1 MISLVRRAA
10 LMILLVAVSI
20 PSVAQTSRDT
30 TGNTHPAPPDS
41 LRTVPDST
49 RVYRLPPESGS
60 VDRNLPERWVLSSTA
75 LRWSSARSLGEVLQL
90 LPGFGMFDQNS
101 EGSYSQLSV
110 RGVDWRSIGFML
122 NGRPLNDPASGI
134 YNPFHA
140 QLEDYQRVEVVT
152 GPRAFLYGLNTSG
165 AAVNFVTRDFNSN
178 KPYSK
183 LIYAEGPY
191 GFARSDG
198 TFSQNITRRVNITAG
213 FQHLGTDGRYPSET
227 HDQWQIR
234 GRLRYHLSERFALI
248 VSENYLST
256 RTDLNGGVNLDATGT
271 ILAFQPLQA
280 VLVNPDSYE
289 KLTRHDLDMSLV
301 AALSEDSSAI
311 TRFTLFYSDL
321 LREYREGEA
330 RLSPGGAFIHSD
342 HHSKWLG
349 ARFSQIL
356 VLPEVSLSLGGS
368 VEGLRMRGS
377 PNLGNR
383 TDFHPSVWARAESRA
398 LHPLQVSVFGRIEK
412 LYGNFGEG
420 LGFDGR
426 ATLSRGFSI
435 FGGVSVAQRLPNMLE
450 LFWSDSTLQRTSSP
464 SPERHTKAEAGVEWQ
479 PWGESF
485 FRFTLFQENVEKAI
499 GLLPY
504 GTGRFTFPGF
514 SIVQSDRL
522 TTRGVEA
529 GISAQVWYILLE
541 GSGTII
547 FQKNGEGN
555 ELSRYPRVR
564 SSGGIYLRG
573 KFFSDHLDLK
583 AGFRGEVVSSFSG
596 DLFNAEALAYVQ
608 NPGAGVSSFS
618 RGDFLL
624 TARIGEAYIHLVWEN
639 LLDSPFFAT
648 PYYPARD
655 RGLRFGVAWEFQ
667 N

>member
-1 MISLVRRAA
+1 MFLVRHGTLLLLLGAA
-10 LMILLVAVSI
+10 AIT
-20 PSVAQTSRDT
+20 SVAQTTKDT
-30 TGNTHPAPPDS
+30 TRTSHPLPPDSVRAVPDS
-41 LRTVPDST
+41 LRL
-49 RVYRLPPESGS
+49 YRLPPESGS
-60 VDRNLPERWVLSSTA
+60 VDGNLPDRSILSSTI
-75 LRWSSARSLGEVLQL
+75 LRWSSERALGEVLQSV
-90 LPGFGMFDQNS
+90 PGFGMFDQNS
-101 EGSYSQLSV
+101 EGSYSQLNV

-134 YNPFHA
+134 YNPYHA
-140 QLEDYQRVEVVT
+140 QLEDYQKVEVVT

-165 AAVNFVTRDFNSN
+165 AAVNFVTRDFNTN

-191 GFARSDG
+191 GFAHSDG
-198 TFSQNITRRVNITAG
+198 TFSQNITRRMNIAAG
-213 FQHLGTDGRYPSET
+213 FQHLGTDGRYPSGT
-227 HDQWQIR
+227 HDQWEIR

-271 ILAFQPLQA
+271 TLAFQPLQA

-289 KLTRHDLDMSLV
+289 KLTRHDLDVSLV

-311 TRFTLFYSDL
+311 TRFSLFHSDL

-330 RLSPGGAFIHSD
+330 GLSPGRPFVHSD
-342 HHSKWLG
+342 QHSSWLG
-349 ARFSQIL
+349 ARYSQSL
-356 VLPEVSLSLGGS
+356 NLPGVSFSLGGS
-368 VEGLRMRGS
+368 VEELRIKSS

-383 TDFHPSVWARAESRA
+383 SDFHPSAWARAESRA
-398 LHPLQVSVFGRIEK
+398 LHPLQVSIFGRIEK
-412 LYGNFGEG
+412 LYGNFGKG
-420 LGFDGR
+420 LGVDGR
-426 ATLSRGFSI
+426 LALRPGLSL

-450 LFWSDSTLQRTSSP
+450 LFWSDSTVLRTSAP
-464 SPERHTKAEAGVEWQ
+464 SPERHIKAEAGVEWQ

-485 FRFTLFQENVEKAI
+485 FRLTLFQTNIEDPI
-499 GLLPY
+499 SFLPY
-504 GTGRFTFPGF
+504 GIGRFTFPGF
-514 SIVQSDRL
+514 SVVQGGRL
-522 TTRGVEA
+522 TTRGLEA
-529 GISAQVWYILLE
+529 GLSAQVWYILLE
-541 GSGTII
+541 GSSTLIL
-547 FQKNGEGN
+547 QKNGDGN
-555 ELSRYPRVR
+555 EQSRFPRVR
-564 SSGGIYLRG
+564 ASGGVYLRS

-596 DLFNAEALAYVQ
+596 DFFNAEALTYVQ
-608 NPGAGVSSFS
+608 NPGTGVSSFS

-639 LLDSPFFAT
+639 LLDSPLFAT